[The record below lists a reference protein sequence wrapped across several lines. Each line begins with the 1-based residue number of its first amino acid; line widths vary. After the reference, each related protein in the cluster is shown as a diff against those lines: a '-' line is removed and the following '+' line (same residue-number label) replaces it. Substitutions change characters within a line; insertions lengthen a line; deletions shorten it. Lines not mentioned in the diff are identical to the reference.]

1 MRAVK
6 FDFMAN
12 LNIEKYLNLAADV
25 AIIKDDERT
34 FYLGAVG
41 LRSDGVVVAASNVP
55 AAWPVPT
62 HHAEA
67 RLCRKLDRWTT
78 VFVARVN
85 SSGWALA
92 RPCPNCQ
99 SRLRR
104 KKVLRVYYTI
114 GPSEYG
120 VLDFNE

>member
-1 MRAVK
+1 MVVK

-25 AIIKDDERT
+25 ALIKDDERT

-85 SSGWALA
+85 STGWAMA
-92 RPCPNCQ
+92 RPCASCQ
-99 SRLRR
+99 ARLRR
-104 KKVLRVYYTI
+104 KKVLKVFYTI

-120 VLDFNE
+120 VMNLNE